1 MAIDAQNPCPAW
13 CESRHPANPGHMHR
27 REVGR
32 LWLRGEPLLVIIQQA
47 PGFPARIALGGLGYM
62 EIGEDDLDDA
72 RAIFTALGFPFLAQL
87 VNDAAEIVQP
97 FNDALRLAQ
106 DAEDQSRS

>member
-1 MAIDAQNPCPAW
+1 MSTHAQNPCPAW

-32 LWLRGEPLLVIIQQA
+32 LWLKGEPLIVIIQQA
-47 PGFPARIALGGLGYM
+47 PSMPARVCLSGLGYM
-62 EIGEDDLDDA
+62 EIAEDDYDDA
-72 RAIFTALGFPFLAQL
+72 RAVFTALGFPFLAQL
-87 VNDAAEIVQP
+87 VNEAAEIAQP
-97 FNDALRLAQ
+97 FNDELRLAQ